1 MVKTLK
7 VFFLRGTDPC
17 VFFEW
22 RKFWRTWPCI
32 IEEKKYWKKIAQ
44 MKLFCVYMQMQL
56 MKLYENSSSLY
67 ERVGNYISRQSRKR
81 ASRLFVHLTVL
92 KELPRVLFRGL
103 ENPRHDHPFFL

>member
-1 MVKTLK
+1 MGK
-7 VFFLRGTDPC
+7 VLEDMAMYYCG
-17 VFFEW
+17 E
-22 RKFWRTWPCI
+22 
-32 IEEKKYWKKIAQ
+32 KYWKKIAQ

-103 ENPRHDHPFFL
+103 ENPRYVSVRLVKF